1 MERLIE
7 TAMKATLLF
16 GMACAAV
23 CFTSLIVWA
32 VRCIIR
38 SIVETRFAFKVRYYI
53 EDTHKRIS
61 NYDMRIRT
69 LEAGMFELRA
79 WAKAFAK
86 ETQEDKNEVK
96 PWED

>member
-7 TAMKATLLF
+7 TAMKAALLF

-38 SIVETRFAFKVRYYI
+38 NIIETRYAFKVKYYI

-61 NYDMRIRT
+61 DYDMRIKA

-86 ETQEDKNEVK
+86 ETQEVEG
-96 PWED
+96 EE